1 MQVNDKQSQ
10 FMDVQFGVPQGS
22 ILGPVVFNLYVNDM
36 RNSIQDCF
44 NCHQYADDT
53 TIYQYCKPKCLQTC
67 ILNMNENMNNLETWA
82 GNCNLLLNE
91 KKTKQMV
98 IATCQMSRSHNLGLS
113 TYTPPIKLKNK
124 CIERVDNF
132 KLLRTWLNENL
143 TWANHI
149 NNIVPPCY
157 KTLATLRWIKNM
169 TPQEIKKSLAQSLV
183 LSKLHFNDTV
193 TYPLPAFLQKK
204 VQRVQNAAASFVLNR
219 FCSERNVLEVGWLV
233 TLERT
238 QYNIMNLVHK
248 ALHEDTWPSSL
259 ALIRHNP
266 GRELRPSRAA
276 TLQIPLVKGTWQDS
290 AANLFNGLPETVRS
304 CTNFSAFSKKTIELC
319 KQGQANDSL
328 NINPRAKVFFSIIHQ
343 LLLALFSLHIRIVLV
358 YILIVFYILE

>member
-1 MQVNDKQSQ
+1 M
-10 FMDVQFGVPQGS
+10 
-22 ILGPVVFNLYVNDM
+22 GPVFFHLYVKDM
-36 RNSIQDCF
+36 RNSIQNGF

-53 TIYQYCKPKCLQTC
+53 TIYQHCKPKCLQTC
-67 ILNMNENMNNLETWA
+67 ILNMNENMNNLVTWG

-98 IATCQMSRSHNLGLS
+98 IATWQMSRVRNLGLS

-124 CIERVDNF
+124 CIERADNF
-132 KLLRTWLNENL
+132 KLLGTWLNENL

-157 KTLATLRWIKNM
+157 KTLASLRRIKNM
-169 TPQEIKKSLAQSLV
+169 TPQDIKKSLAQSLV

-219 FCSERNVLEVGWLV
+219 FSSEDVLEVGWLP

-238 QYNIMNLVHK
+238 RYNIMKLVHK
-248 ALHEDTWPSSL
+248 ALHKDTWPSSL

-266 GRELRPSRAA
+266 GRELRSFRAT

-290 AANLFNGLPETVRS
+290 AANLFNGLPETVRFVQIS
-304 CTNFSAFSKKTIELC
+304 QPSVKKLIELC

-328 NINPRAKVFFSIIHQ
+328 NFNTLAKVFFSIIYQ
-343 LLLALFSLHIRIVLV
+343 LLLALFSLYIRIVLMYV
-358 YILIVFYILE
+358 L